1 MNKDY
6 IPTKDGELIVFA
18 ENFQNKTSA
27 DLAKY
32 GLTEAGSKE
41 LELLIAKFDTE
52 VSDDNVKQSA
62 ADASSKQ
69 KNATKKLL
77 RTSLRK
83 KSQTIQKLDDT
94 SDSDRAAL
102 NLTVAGKTRT
112 AAGVPTSRPVAQV
125 DTSQPLRHT
134 IKFSDNVGE
143 GKAKPAGVMGA
154 EVWVK
159 IGGEAT
165 MNEDDYKYLSV
176 DTATPYLAIHKAED
190 VGKKAHYLL
199 RWINTR
205 GEKGAWSDVVSA
217 VITG

>member
-6 IPTKDGELIVFA
+6 IPTNDGELIAFA
-18 ENFQNKTSA
+18 NNFQLKTAA
-27 DLAKY
+27 DLAKF
-32 GLTEAGSKE
+32 GITETSSRD
-41 LELLIAKFDTE
+41 LELLITKFDTE
-52 VSDDNVKQSA
+52 IQDDNVKQSA

-69 KNATKKLL
+69 KNATKKIL
-77 RTSLRK
+77 RTSLRE
-83 KSQTIQKLDDT
+83 KSQTIQKLNGT
-94 SDSDRAAL
+94 TDSDRAAL
-102 NLTVAGKTRT
+102 NLTIASKTKT
-112 AAGVPTSRPVAQV
+112 AAGIPTSRPVAQV

-134 IKFSDNVGE
+134 VKFFDNVGE

-159 IGGEAT
+159 IAGEAT
-165 MNEDDYKYLSV
+165 MNEDDYKFLAV

-190 VGKKAHYLL
+190 VGKKAHYML